1 MGGYS
6 PFFTYEEEVFFYL
19 PSQSTAIQVCYDLSD
34 AITVQRE
41 TQALQ
46 KLSTV
51 VPLER
56 MLIITRDEERT
67 FTLSSGQTIEAIPVW
82 KWLID

>member
-1 MGGYS
+1 MNGYHR
-6 PFFTYEEEVFFYL
+6 FGWVDIVRFL
-19 PSQSTAIQVCYDLSD
+19 HYDLSD

-67 FTLSSGQTIEAIPVW
+67 FALSSGQTIEAIPVW

>member
-1 MGGYS
+1 
-6 PFFTYEEEVFFYL
+6 VFFYL